1 MSYNTHD
8 LVELL
13 TLQGHVSNMTRAA
26 RRIGE
31 IKAELA
37 ELAKQ
42 TSPSSRLRLDL
53 QTEKE
58 RVEREL
64 SLVRK
69 ETEVALARKKRDEKL
84 VDTST
89 DHKQIAGL
97 HQELDR
103 LALRLDEFE
112 TKELELL
119 EGQASVDEKMAA
131 LQTEISAH
139 DDEIARQRAQ
149 LNSEGAELSKVGAEA
164 KASADALSAELPAD
178 LVESFTAARATNG
191 LVGAQRIAGG
201 VCPSTGLPLDNGD
214 RKLLAEASEAELFYC
229 PQCGAI
235 VVKASA

>member
-1 MSYNTHD
+1 MPYTTHD

-13 TLQGHVSNMTRAA
+13 TLQQHVSNMTRAGH
-26 RRIGE
+26 RIQQ
-31 IKAELA
+31 IKTELA

-42 TSPSSRLRLDL
+42 ASPSSRLRLEL

-64 SLVRK
+64 GVIRH
-69 ETEVALARKKRDEKL
+69 ETEVALARKDRDEKL

-119 EGQASVDEKMAA
+119 EAQADVDAKIAKVQGEV
-131 LQTEISAH
+131 SAH
-139 DDEIARQRAQ
+139 DAEIAQRRDQ
-149 LNSEGAELSKVGAEA
+149 LNAEGRELSTQGAEA
-164 KASADALSAELPAD
+164 KAKAAELSGRLPQE
-178 LVESFTAARATNG
+178 LVASFTSARASNG
-191 LVGAQRIAGG
+191 LVGAERIAGG
-201 VCPSTGLPLDNGD
+201 ICPSTGLQLDTGD
-214 RKLLAEASEAELFYC
+214 RKALADAAETELFHC